1 MFFKHEKEIFII
13 SYNLVRKYFSLQREN
28 TYKTLSR
35 ESTNTVQKSIH
46 GPLLTGKK
54 CFQVKKKKTAFL
66 PTENNTRKINLLIVE
81 KSNHSWFRLNTI
93 NKKPL
98 EKF

>member
-35 ESTNTVQKSIH
+35 GSTNTKIH
-46 GPLLTGKK
+46 PRTASHWKK
-54 CFQVKKKKTAFL
+54 VF
-66 PTENNTRKINLLIVE
+66 
-81 KSNHSWFRLNTI
+81 SS
-93 NKKPL
+93 
-98 EKF
+98 